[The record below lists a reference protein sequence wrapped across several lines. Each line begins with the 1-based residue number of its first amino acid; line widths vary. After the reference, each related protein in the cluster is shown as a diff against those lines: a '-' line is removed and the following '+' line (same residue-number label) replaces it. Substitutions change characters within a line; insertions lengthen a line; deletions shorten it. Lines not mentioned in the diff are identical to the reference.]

1 LQKRAEET
9 QLQVDL
15 LKSWQQSEGGM
26 LAIEMYKR
34 GRQMGL
40 ILDSAFCQQKDRYQD

>member
-1 LQKRAEET
+1 
-9 QLQVDL
+9 
-15 LKSWQQSEGGM
+15 M

-40 ILDSAFCQQKDRYQD
+40 ILDNAFCQQKDKYQD